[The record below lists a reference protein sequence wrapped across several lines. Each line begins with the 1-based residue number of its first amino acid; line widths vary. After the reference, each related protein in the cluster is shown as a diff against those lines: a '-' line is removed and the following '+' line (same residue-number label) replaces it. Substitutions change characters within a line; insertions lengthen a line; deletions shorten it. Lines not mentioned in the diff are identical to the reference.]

1 MASQIEGPVRTF
13 IAGGALGINLRVKL
27 DGSGKLT
34 LAGDTDT
41 ELGTLEKEA
50 FKDGDVV
57 PVRLRNAQ
65 GTVKMIGNEAIAAEA
80 EIFTAAA
87 GKVSDTQ
94 GSGSRVGIALEAI
107 AVDTEVFEVLRD

>member
-13 IAGGALGINLRVKL
+13 FAGGALGINLRVKL

-34 LAGDTDT
+34 LAAATDL

-50 FKDGDVV
+50 FADGDVV

-65 GTVKMIGNEAIAAEA
+65 GTVKMIGNEAIPAEA
-80 EIFTAAA
+80 VVFTAAD

-94 GSGSRVGIALEAI
+94 GAGSRVGIALEAI
-107 AVDTEVFEVLRD
+107 AADTEVLEVLRD